1 MYPVSMMSAV
11 VFLGLLSMGN
21 ASHAQPVEGARARS
35 LGELTELYLNV
46 DREEAVA
53 HVAVLTQPEV
63 EAETQGLLETL
74 EAVARAEDA
83 TPDNVAQVEATLLE
97 AATLLT
103 DAARRA
109 LYRGD
114 PRRTRWELD
123 NAARLVRATR
133 FPARGDFARRFY
145 LVAGLMLHGMADLAA
160 AHEMLSEG
168 QKLAGDDAEL
178 LLELGAVSETIAA
191 LRTYDL
197 PDGARRP
204 PDVVDAP
211 SFVIEGQAGEGG
223 PLPHTTLADAQ
234 ALYSK
239 ALRRDPDLLEAR
251 LRLGRVLLLRGK
263 PREALPELQRVGRD
277 SSRPTQC
284 YLARLFEGR
293 AREQLGDLQG
303 AAVAF
308 TEAATLAPGA
318 QSALIAVGRALDRL
332 GEVARSQTAL
342 DEAML
347 PETEAQLDPWW
358 DYMRGQPDR
367 IKGVLEELRG
377 LVR

>member
-1 MYPVSMMSAV
+1 MTSAV
-11 VFLGLLSMGN
+11 MVLGLLSIGN
-21 ASHAQPVEGARARS
+21 TNDAQAVEAAPAWS
-35 LGELTELYLNV
+35 LAELTQLYVSV

-53 HVAVLTQPEV
+53 HVAVLTQSEV

-74 EAVARAEDA
+74 EAVALAEDA
-83 TPDNVAQVEATLLE
+83 TQDEVEQAERTLR
-97 AATLLT
+97 AAAALLS
-103 DAARRA
+103 DAAGRA

-114 PRRTRWELD
+114 MRRPRWELD
-123 NAARLVRATR
+123 NAARLVRGMR
-133 FPARGDFARRFY
+133 PSARGGGFARRFY
-145 LVAGLMLHGMADLAA
+145 LLAGLMLHGIADLAA

-168 QKLAGDDAEL
+168 QQLAGDDPEL
-178 LLELGAVSETIAA
+178 LLALGAVSETIAA

-204 PDVVDAP
+204 PDVLDRP
-211 SFVIEGQAGEGG
+211 GFVIEGRTGEGG
-223 PLPHTTLADAQ
+223 PLPQATLADAQ

-239 ALRRDPDLLEAR
+239 ALQRDSGLLEAR

-263 PREALPELQRVGRD
+263 PQEALPELQRVGRE
-277 SSRPTQC
+277 SSRPSQC

-303 AAVAF
+303 AAAAF
-308 TEAATLAPGA
+308 TEAGTLAPGA
-318 QSALIAVGRALDRL
+318 QSALVALGRALDRL
-332 GEVARSQTAL
+332 GEGARSQAAF

-347 PETEAQLDPWW
+347 RETEAQLDPWW

-367 IKGVLEELRG
+367 IKDVLEELRG
-377 LVR
+377 QVP